1 MLTFLYQ
8 VVLPT
13 CICLSTINRIF
24 SDVARRPGCEH
35 MKTIIFSWILLLTKM
50 HVNRQRMY
58 LGEFTIFFRVYKLNR
73 PCCLV
78 AFSVPL
84 FSLKRPE
91 SSLCGHGW
99 YAWDVSAV
107 VGCRCR
113 CCCRRCCCCCCCCCC
128 WRYLQVGKTK
138 ELVGVVKEQ
147 PYVSTEGAS
156 FQVPGSHHGSLGGG
170 RQRGASRMSL
180 GVVHNG
186 MGWKGAL
193 LKPAERGFFAKQ
205 KQKKNGSRKGG
216 SSNFGYWD
224 FSGFFWK
231 IYDTK
236 YSRMQSSY
244 QCVC

>member
-8 VVLPT
+8 LVLPNAFVYQ
-13 CICLSTINRIF
+13 LSTAFF

-35 MKTIIFSWILLLTKM
+35 MKTIIFSWILRLTEM
-50 HVNRQRMY
+50 HMNRQRMY

-73 PCCLV
+73 PCFLV

-107 VGCRCR
+107 VGC
-113 CCCRRCCCCCCCCCC
+113 CCCWCCCCCCWWWWWWWCCCCCCCCCC

-156 FQVPGSHHGSLGGG
+156 FQVPGSRHGSLGGG

-186 MGWKGAL
+186 TWWVGREL
-193 LKPAERGFFAKQ
+193 
-205 KQKKNGSRKGG
+205 
-216 SSNFGYWD
+216 
-224 FSGFFWK
+224 
-231 IYDTK
+231 
-236 YSRMQSSY
+236 
-244 QCVC
+244 C